1 MSFIWFLLFCSRYNF
16 AEKCDC
22 PKTIHANWYS
32 IPPYIRDKGSYKP
45 GGLFPLLLEKIVA
58 RCCGNCTG
66 GDGESEISYVNRR
79 DNLVTKARDKIYHWL
94 RFSNDCRK
102 IATKVTYAMIKRSK
116 QNDKPIGIPSKY
128 LQLDQ
133 SARKIA
139 RTRCDCV
146 WFASH
151 WLKNWRES
159 IKPISKHNNLN
170 RVITFFKTAL
180 WLANE

>member
-1 MSFIWFLLFCSRYNF
+1 MSERHKSRPYPLILYCQEFACSGVHSEHNGCSIRSTRKKPDRSLFLRFVSILLFCSGCNF
-16 AEKCDC
+16 AEYCKC

-79 DNLVTKARDKIYHWL
+79 DNLVTKARDKICHCL

-102 IATKVTYAMIKRSK
+102 MATKVITAMNKKSK
-116 QNDKPIGIPSKY
+116 QHD
-128 LQLDQ
+128 
-133 SARKIA
+133 
-139 RTRCDCV
+139 
-146 WFASH
+146 
-151 WLKNWRES
+151 
-159 IKPISKHNNLN
+159 
-170 RVITFFKTAL
+170 
-180 WLANE
+180 